1 MYRFFKRNREAV
13 KKYLLIF
20 FLSIVSIGMVITLA
34 PIPQGD
40 TSRMEANVLAS
51 LDGSNITTDEL
62 RQNIQS
68 RFRNSPMGSD
78 SRYIPLVAQN
88 VLDDMVIQR
97 ALAAQAQKLGIE
109 ATPQELYQTLQG
121 IPWLYPNGNFVGADV
136 AQQMIQQQTG
146 MSEQQFEALVRQ
158 SIVMDKLRG
167 VITDGIQSTPDEI
180 RAEFVRRNTKA
191 KIQYVLFDPS
201 QFLKAVQ
208 LTPEI
213 LTSYFQKNPSRYKVP
228 EERQVRY
235 VLITPDQVKSQLNLT
250 DDVLRQYYAQHLSDY
265 RVPDRVKVAHI
276 LFKTTGKTPAE
287 IATIEKTA
295 QDVLA
300 QIKAGANFADMAKK
314 YSEDASASNGGEIG
328 WITRGQTVKAF
339 EDAAFSM
346 KPGEICPL
354 VKTEY
359 GFHII
364 KVEDKQ
370 TAHLQTFD
378 EVKDSIRSEL
388 EKQRL
393 ADAQQKLAADLA
405 DKLKADFEGAARQAG
420 LDPKE
425 TPLFKF
431 GQVLPDFGNSESFQ
445 NLAFQLRPGEVG
457 PPVTVPK
464 GLAII
469 QLEKVVP
476 EHIPALA
483 EVQARVEED
492 YRAEESKVVAGVK
505 AREFAQQASAGDFQ
519 KVARSMGLETKE
531 SKDFTAQDFVE
542 GLGSG
547 SQLSAAFT
555 LNPGQTSGR
564 VPLANSNYVVFRVE
578 SRTPPNEADFAAQR
592 DRIAEELLNQK
603 RSLAFE
609 IYRENLKK
617 QLQQSGKLKI
627 NEQAMKA
634 FLNLYQNK

>member
-51 LDGSNITTDEL
+51 LDGSNITTDDL

-68 RFRNSPMGSD
+68 RFRNSPVSSD
-78 SRYIPLVAQN
+78 SRFIPMVAQN

-97 ALAAQAQKLGIE
+97 ALMSQAEKLGLE
-109 ATPQELYQTLQG
+109 ATPQEVFQTLQT
-121 IPWLYPNGNFVGADV
+121 IPWLYPNGNFVGADI
-136 AQQMIQQQTG
+136 AQQMIQQQMG
-146 MSEQQFEALVRQ
+146 MSVQQFEALVRQ
-158 SIVMDKLRG
+158 SILTDKLRG
-167 VITDGIQSTPDEI
+167 VVTDGIQLTPEEVH
-180 RAEFVRRNTKA
+180 AEFIRRNTKA

-201 QFLKAVQ
+201 QFLKAVEV
-208 LTPEI
+208 TPET
-213 LTSYFQKNPSRYKVP
+213 LGAFFANNPSRYKIP

-235 VLITPDQVKSQLNLT
+235 VLITPDQVKSQLNLS

-265 RVPDRVKVAHI
+265 RVPDRVKLARI
-276 LFKTTGKTPAE
+276 LFRTTGKTPAE
-287 IATIEKTA
+287 IATSEKTA

-300 QIKAGANFADMAKK
+300 QIKGGANFADLAKK

-328 WITRGQTVKAF
+328 WVTQDQLVGALK
-339 EDAAFSM
+339 DAALSL
-346 KPGEICPL
+346 KPGETSGLI
-354 VKTEY
+354 KSEY
-359 GFHII
+359 GVDII
-364 KVEDKQ
+364 RVEDRQ
-370 TAHLQTFD
+370 TAHLQTLD
-378 EVKDSIRSEL
+378 EVKGSIRSEL

-393 ADAQQKLAADLA
+393 ADAQQKMATDLA
-405 DKLKADFEGAARQAG
+405 DKLKGDFEGAARQAG

-431 GQVLPDFGNSESFQ
+431 GQTLEDFGSSESFQ

-457 PPVTVPK
+457 PPLAVPK

-476 EHIPALA
+476 EHVPAFA
-483 EVQARVEED
+483 EVKARVEED
-492 YRAEESKVVAGVK
+492 YRAEKSKVVVGVK
-505 AREFAQQASAGDFQ
+505 AREFAQRASAGDFQ
-519 KVARSMGLETKE
+519 KVARSMGLEPKE
-531 SKDFTAQDFVE
+531 SKEFTAQDYVE
-542 GLGSG
+542 GLASG

-555 LNPGQTSGR
+555 LNPGQTSGSIP
-564 VPLANSNYVVFRVE
+564 VGTGNYVVFHVE
-578 SRTPPNEADFAAQR
+578 SHTPASEADFAAQR
-592 DRIAEELLNQK
+592 DRIAEELLSQK

-609 IYRENLKK
+609 VYRENLKK
-617 QLQQSGKLKI
+617 QLQQSGKLKL
-627 NEQAMKA
+627 NEQAMKQ
-634 FLNLYQNK
+634 FLSLYKNK

>member
-62 RQNIQS
+62 RQSIQT
-68 RFRNSPMGSD
+68 RFRNSPMGAD
-78 SRYIPLVAQN
+78 SRLIPLVAKN

-97 ALAAQAQKLGIE
+97 ALTTQARKLGLE
-109 ATPQELYQTLQG
+109 ATQQEVFQSLQG
-121 IPWLYPNGNFVGADV
+121 IPWLYPNGNFVGADL
-136 AQQMIQQQTG
+136 ARQMIQQQAG
-146 MSEQQFEALVRQ
+146 MSEVQFETLIRQ

-167 VITDGIQSTPDEI
+167 VVTDGIQVTPEEVH
-180 RAEFVRRNTKA
+180 AEFVRRNTKA

-208 LTPEI
+208 VTPEI
-213 LTSYFQKNPSRYKVP
+213 LQAYFQKNPARYKVP

-235 VLITPDQVKSQLNLT
+235 VLITPDQVRSQLNLT

-265 RVPDRVKVAHI
+265 RVPDRVKIARI
-276 LFKTTGKTPAE
+276 LFKTAGKTPAE
-287 IATIEKTA
+287 VANIEKTA
-295 QDVLA
+295 QSVLA
-300 QIKAGANFADMAKK
+300 QLKAGGNLADLAKK
-314 YSEDASASNGGEIG
+314 YSEDTSAASGGEIG
-328 WITRGQTVKAF
+328 WVTLDQITGALK
-339 EDAAFSM
+339 DAALSL
-346 KPGEICPL
+346 KPGEVSGLI
-354 VKTEY
+354 KAEY
-359 GFHII
+359 GIDII
-364 KVEDKQ
+364 KVEDRQ

-378 EVKDSIRSEL
+378 EVKDSIRADL

-393 ADAQQKLAADLA
+393 VDAEQKTAAELT
-405 DKLKADFEGAARQAG
+405 DKLKGDFEGAARQAG
-420 LDPKE
+420 FDPKE
-425 TPLFKF
+425 TPPFKF
-431 GQVLPDFGNSESFQ
+431 GQVLPDFGNSDAFQ

-457 PPVTVPK
+457 PPISVPK

-469 QLEKVVP
+469 QLEKVAA
-476 EHIPALA
+476 EHNPSFG

-505 AREFAQQASAGDFQ
+505 AREFTQQASGGDFQ
-519 KVARSMGLETKE
+519 RVAKSMGLAVKE
-531 SKDFTAQDFVE
+531 SKDFTSLDFVE
-542 GLGSG
+542 DLGSG
-547 SQLSAAFT
+547 TQLSAAFT
-555 LNPGQTSGR
+555 LNPGQISGR
-564 VPLANSNYVVFRVE
+564 VPLANSNFVVFRVE

-592 DRIAEELLNQK
+592 DRIAEELLDQK
-603 RSLAFE
+603 RTLAFE
-609 IYRENLKK
+609 VYRENLKK
-617 QLQQSGKLKI
+617 QLMQSGKLKL

-634 FLNLYQNK
+634 FLNLYQSK